1 MRDAFVSTMC
11 HLARE
16 NPRIMLLTGDLGF
29 GVLDKFAAR
38 FPRQYLNVGVAEQNL
53 TGLATGLAFEGRVVF
68 TYSIANFPTLRCLEQ
83 IRNDA
88 CYHEVD
94 VKIVSIGAGFSYGAL
109 GVSHH
114 ATEDISILRAL
125 PNITV
130 VSPCDLW
137 EVAEAARALVE
148 RPGPALLRLDKS
160 SARPTV
166 QPGEQFELG
175 RARTIWDGFDM
186 TLVATGSILE
196 EAFQAAEILGA
207 EGISCRVLSMHT
219 VKPLDVESLECA
231 AKQTGG
237 IITVEEHTVEGG
249 LGGAVAENLL
259 ERGVYPRCFLRVGLR
274 AGFSSIVG
282 SQSYLRKVYGIDAN
296 SIAEAVRVRIARVAA
311 NDEPMEALMQR

>member
-1 MRDAFVSTMC
+1 MC
-11 HLARE
+11 HLAEE

-88 CYHEVD
+88 CYHEAD
-94 VKIVSIGAGFSYGAL
+94 VKIVSVGAGFSYGAL

-148 RPGPALLRLDKS
+148 RPGPAVLRLDKS

-175 RARTIWDGFDM
+175 RARTIRDGFDM
-186 TLVATGSILE
+186 TLVATGGILE
-196 EAFQAAEILGA
+196 EIFQAAEVLDA

-219 VKPLDVESLECA
+219 VKPLDVESLERA
-231 AKQTGG
+231 AKETGG

-259 ERGVYPRCFLRVGLR
+259 ERGVHPRCFLRIGLR
-274 AGFSSIVG
+274 SGFSSTVG
-282 SQSYLRKVYGIDAN
+282 SQVYLRKVYRMDAG
-296 SIAEAVRVRIARVAA
+296 SIAEAVRARVPRIASYEEVVG
-311 NDEPMEALMQR
+311 ALAGR